1 MPGFTR
7 FDNPILEAVL
17 TSSFTK
23 RQLKIMLLVIRF
35 SAGCQKGYA
44 LLRKKDF
51 AYAGVSPYCI
61 TQELKKLVKRKAI
74 RWEPEKDLVWINP
87 NISDWAGD
95 KSGDNLRRFFKIIN
109 KNLPK
114 WQLALYQNSNLRL
127 AKTARVSGGNSN
139 KERIEKENKVRKKE
153 DGFLKLLN
161 DYYLKVSPLS
171 EEEAFI
177 LQELSRSYPSRAMAE
192 AIEQVAQGERRSFSH
207 FLKTLDDLDNK
218 TRPRAGDL
226 RSLRASLN
234 RRRKAPLKP

>member
-23 RQLKIMLLVIRF
+23 RQLKILLLIIRF

-44 LLRKKDF
+44 VLRKKDF

-61 TQELKKLVKRKAI
+61 TQELKKLIKRKAI

-127 AKTARVSGGNSN
+127 AKTARVSGGSSN
-139 KERIEKENKVRKKE
+139 KERIEKENKVSKRE
-153 DGFLKLLN
+153 DGFLKLLS
-161 DYYLKVSPLS
+161 DYFLKVSPLS
-171 EEEAFI
+171 DEETFI
-177 LQELSRSYPSRAMAE
+177 LQELAQSYPSKAIAE
-192 AIEQVAQGERRSFSH
+192 AIDQISQSNLRPFSH
-207 FLKTLDDLDNK
+207 FLKALDDLTD
-218 TRPRAGDL
+218 RSRLRAGDL
-226 RSLRASLN
+226 RSLRSSLN
-234 RRRKAPLKP
+234 HRRKAPSKP